1 MLKEKSLK
9 KSEKGYH
16 TIDFI
21 IIQLYYIV
29 GNDNHQ
35 NLCVLCLRTTKSLLK
50 NMFVGISKK
59 NMQKKVKK
67 ILFAKHIF
75 VQVSTLH
82 PGFCNQQILLMVK
95 QSTQISQAFLHK
107 E

>member
-1 MLKEKSLK
+1 
-9 KSEKGYH
+9 
-16 TIDFI
+16 
-21 IIQLYYIV
+21 
-29 GNDNHQ
+29 
-35 NLCVLCLRTTKSLLK
+35 
-50 NMFVGISKK
+50 MFVGISKK